1 MAKGAPDHTKITLLK
16 GAAPD
21 GSLVTLAVDA
31 SGNILA
37 VLKGEYGGV
46 LKTVQTDVN
55 GLLLAKIYD
64 PDDIFGVAGTIGL
77 GELAARLGS
86 TMNFDRRGQIVW
98 YDDFE
103 APVLKWNVV
112 TSGIGAS
119 ATLSTANAFLK
130 SQAVKLVAGS
140 DASCSVMIEK
150 HVSLQAA
157 ARIGLECAI
166 GYNVAL
172 QPTQVAIQIDFYN
185 NSVQHAA
192 QAVWDIAL
200 SKIWLMNGYNSNWV
214 EIASNVPALAQNLT
228 YTKFK
233 LVADFA
239 AGKYVRLMYGSTSID
254 ISAYD
259 IPTTATTDPTN
270 LRMSIKNTGAPGA
283 NHECWIDDG
292 TLTYREP

>member
-1 MAKGAPDHTKITLLK
+1 MSKGAPDYTKITLLK

-21 GSLVTLAVDA
+21 GSLVTLAVDT

-37 VLKGEYGGV
+37 VLKGEYDGV

-64 PDDIFGVAGTIGL
+64 PDDIFGVSGTIGL

-86 TMNFDRRGQIVW
+86 TMNFDRRGQLVW

-103 APVLKWNVV
+103 ASILKWNVV

-119 ATLSTANAFLK
+119 AALSGANAFLK
-130 SQAVKLVAGS
+130 SQAVKLIAGS
-140 DASCSVMIEK
+140 TVSSLVMIEK
-150 HVSLQAA
+150 HIALQAA
-157 ARIGLECAI
+157 ARVGLECAI
-166 GYNVAL
+166 GYNATL
-172 QPTQVAIQIDFYN
+172 QPTQVTIQIDFYN

-192 QAVWDIAL
+192 QVTWDIGL
-200 SKIWLMNGYNSNWV
+200 SKIWLMTGYNTDWV
-214 EIASNVPALAQNLT
+214 AIASNVPALAQNLM

-233 LVADFA
+233 LVADFST
-239 AGKYVRLMYGSTSID
+239 GKYVRLMYGSTSID

-259 IPTTATTDPTN
+259 IPTTGTADPTN
-270 LRMSIKNTGAPGA
+270 LRMSITNIGAPGI
-283 NHECWIDDG
+283 NCECWVDDV